1 MEDIKDDTT
10 QEAAQPTDGA
20 AQTEGTPRP
29 QRGGKRQGAGRKA
42 LFATNKKTVAVRL
55 PVDLYTY
62 LQMQPNKSTVIEAA
76 LRLYCK
82 ENGVNLG

>member
-10 QEAAQPTDGA
+10 QKATQPTDGA

-55 PVDLYTY
+55 PVDLYAF

-82 ENGVNLG
+82 GNGVNLG

>member
-10 QEAAQPTDGA
+10 QTAIQPTDGA

-55 PVDLYTY
+55 PPDLYAF
-62 LQMQPNKSTVIEAA
+62 LQMQTNKSTVMEAA